1 MFESCIDVFSV
12 SACGHFLAAGLRD
25 GSAQLVHVNSRRILA
40 SFPLV
45 EPKNDACFSAAFF
58 QATGAGGDRLC
69 VLGQDSGQLFV
80 FENLGL
86 AGLEVWLQEGDLG
99 ALVAAKDRLTQSQVS
114 APVSFLYVVCCD

>member
-40 SFPLV
+40 SFP
-45 EPKNDACFSAAFF
+45 FF

-86 AGLEVWLQEGDLG
+86 AGLEVCLQEGDLG
-99 ALVAAKDRLTQSQVS
+99 ALVAAKDRLTKSQVS
-114 APVSFLYVVCCD
+114 ATVSFLYVVCCD